1 MKLTY
6 LCLYP
11 STFFWKGR
19 NKMLL
24 YESVHHRF
32 LEIEQTPELSG
43 LQSRLMQLE
52 NAYCIPIEEPL
63 LSQYK
68 HVWDGIRSGAFGELV
83 QAVAET
89 KPLSYPPVP
98 KINQNLDTIRYSYGN
113 RQAGYI
119 LQYLHEVT
127 VYLSGNE
134 DIKESYYTQT
144 IYPLRDK
151 HTLPREKLLRW
162 FEATKGGALKVVNF
176 LGDPRIL
183 SGYRELFRSLAA
195 AGIALNYYIFPEEFV
210 QVRAAAGILP
220 PELNTVFIYSG
231 NALRLVDPDYD
242 AVCLVK
248 DEKDLSEAEQAVSG
262 REKTGKGVELVP
274 VYTGANQYFFQQH
287 VFISKAELLSS
298 GLSKRDIF
306 VRMGLNINFFG
317 KLTILPDGNIYSN
330 LNIAPLGNLDD
341 SLYEIIFK
349 ELDQE
354 KSWLHVRGKAPC
366 DQCRFR
372 WLCPPVSNYEYVMG
386 QYNLCTVDESER

>member
-1 MKLTY
+1 MKPTY

-24 YESVHHRF
+24 YESINHRF
-32 LEIEQTPELSG
+32 LEMEQNREFG
-43 LQSRLMQLE
+43 EMQSRLMQLE
-52 NAYCIPIEEPL
+52 NAYSIPIEEPL

-68 HVWDGIRSGAFGELV
+68 YVWDEIRNGAFGELV
-83 QAVAET
+83 QAVAEE

-98 KINQNLDTIRYSYGN
+98 KINQNMDTIRYSYGN

-119 LQYLHEVT
+119 LQYLQEVT
-127 VYLSGNE
+127 IYLSGNE
-134 DIKESYYTQT
+134 NIRDSYYKQT
-144 IYPLRDK
+144 IYPLCDN
-151 HTLPREKLLRW
+151 HTLSRKKLVRW

-183 SGYRELFRSLAA
+183 SGYRELFSSLTD
-195 AGIALNYYIFPEEFV
+195 AGIALNYYILPEEFLQFRV
-210 QVRAAAGILP
+210 TGSIPA
-220 PELNTVFIYSG
+220 ELNIVLIYSG
-231 NALRLVDPDYD
+231 NMLQRIDPDHD

-248 DEKDLSEAEQAVSG
+248 DEKELSEAEQALSG
-262 REKTGKGVELVP
+262 SENTPKSVELVP
-274 VYTGANQYFFQQH
+274 VYTGGNHNFFQQH
-287 VFISKAELLSS
+287 IFISKAELFLS
-298 GLSKRDIF
+298 GLSKQDIF
-306 VRMGLNINFFG
+306 TRMTLNINFFG

-330 LNIAPLGNLDD
+330 LNVTPLGSLED

-354 KSWLHVRGKAPC
+354 KSWLHVRREAPC

-372 WLCPPVSNYEYVMG
+372 WLCPPVSDYEYVMG
-386 QYNLCTVDESER
+386 QYNLCTVKECER

>member
-1 MKLTY
+1 MKPTY

-24 YESVHHRF
+24 YESINHRF
-32 LEIEQTPELSG
+32 LEIEQTPELTG

-63 LSQYK
+63 LSQYGYI
-68 HVWDGIRSGAFGELV
+68 WDEIRSGAFGELV
-83 QAVAET
+83 QAVAEE

-98 KINQNLDTIRYSYGN
+98 KINQNMDTIRYSYGC

-134 DIKESYYTQT
+134 NIRDPYYKQT
-144 IYPLRDK
+144 IYPLSDN
-151 HTLPREKLLRW
+151 HTLPPEKLVRW

-176 LGDPRIL
+176 LGDPGIL
-183 SGYRELFRSLAA
+183 SGYRELFCALTD
-195 AGIALNYYIFPEEFV
+195 AGIALNYYILPEEFL
-210 QVRAAAGILP
+210 QLRDTGIIP
-220 PELNTVFIYSG
+220 SELNTVLIYSG
-231 NALRLVDPDYD
+231 NMLRHIDPAYD

-248 DEKDLSEAEQAVSG
+248 NEKELSEAEQALPG
-262 REKTGKGVELVP
+262 RENDGKNVELVP
-274 VYTGANQYFFQQH
+274 VYTGGNRYFFQQH
-287 VFISKAELLSS
+287 IFTSKAELFLS

-306 VRMGLNINFFG
+306 TRMTLNINFFG
-317 KLTILPDGNIYSN
+317 KLTILPDGHIYSN
-330 LNIAPLGNLDD
+330 LNVSPLGSLED

-354 KSWLHVRGKAPC
+354 ESWLHVRRKAPC

-372 WLCPPVSNYEYVMG
+372 WLCPPVSNYEYAMG
-386 QYNLCTVDESER
+386 RYNLCSVDEQER